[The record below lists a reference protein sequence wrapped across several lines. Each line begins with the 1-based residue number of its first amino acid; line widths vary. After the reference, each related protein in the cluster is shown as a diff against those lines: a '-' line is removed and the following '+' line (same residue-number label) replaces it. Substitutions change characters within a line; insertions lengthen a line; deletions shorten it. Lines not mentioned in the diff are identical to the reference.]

1 MKNKDAI
8 TAFVALGQETRLNIF
23 RLIVQRGDAGLT
35 PTRIKVLLGVPAA
48 TLSFHLRELLLANLI
63 WVERDGR
70 SLIYRPNAKFASQL
84 SSFLLENCCS
94 GKDCLTISTK
104 QKAR

>member
-1 MKNKDAI
+1 
-8 TAFVALGQETRLNIF
+8 
-23 RLIVQRGDAGLT
+23 
-35 PTRIKVLLGVPAA
+35 
-48 TLSFHLRELLLANLI
+48 LRELLLANLI